1 MFHLPRLT
9 PFIAGLALVGC
20 GGGGGGDGGGTIAQ
34 TGCSVAQQKQFV
46 FDVLE
51 DWYFFND
58 FAGQTAKYASFDIN
72 APADAQA
79 VLDGLR
85 YLPLDTNFSF
95 LTTVESDQQFFGE
108 GEFVGFGFGS
118 KFLDPGTNSD
128 LRVIRVFEGS
138 PAAQAGFARGFQ
150 ILEIDGRTIADISQ
164 AEGVNS
170 AFGPAEEGV
179 SREFRVRDLAGAES
193 VVTVTKALFT
203 IDPVPPVPARVIDLN
218 GTPVGYLNLRTF
230 ISTAEPKLN
239 TVFTEFANQNVQ
251 NIVIDVRYNSGGL
264 VRIAEQ
270 LGDLLGG
277 TVANG
282 QIFSETRFYSARSN
296 NNDNKVFAQLPASLP
311 LLQRVVFLTTRT
323 SASASELMINSMGPH
338 TTVAVI
344 GTATSGKP
352 VGQSA
357 FDCETSN
364 PVNRFRAVTFEIVN
378 SLGEGRYFDGIPA
391 TCQAEDDLNFP
402 LGDVNEASLAAALSY
417 IETGVCPPVP
427 LRTAGGGF
435 VEAADVPLGPG
446 AGSAQ
451 HYAGAF

>member
-1 MFHLPRLT
+1 MFHLPRLI
-9 PFIAGLALVGC
+9 PFVAGLVLAGC
-20 GGGGGGDGGGTIAQ
+20 GGGGGGDGTIVQ

-46 FDVLE
+46 FEVLE

-58 FAGQTAKYASFDIN
+58 FAGQTDKYTNYDVN
-72 APADAQA
+72 APGDAQA
-79 VLDGLR
+79 VLDDLR

-128 LRVIRVFEGS
+128 LRLTRVFEGS

-150 ILEIDGRTIADISQ
+150 ILEIDGRTIAAISQ

-170 AFGPAEEGV
+170 ALGPAEEGL

-193 VVTVTKALFT
+193 VVTVTKALVT

-218 GTPVGYLNLRTF
+218 GTPVGYLNFRTF
-230 ISTAEPKLN
+230 ISTAEAKLN
-239 TVFTEFANQNVQ
+239 TVFADFRNQNVQ
-251 NIVIDVRYNSGGL
+251 NVVIDVRYNGGGL

-277 TVANG
+277 TIANG
-282 QIFSETRFYSARSN
+282 EIFSETRFFSSRAN
-296 NNDNKVFAQLPASLP
+296 NNTSKSFSQLSASLP
-311 LLQRVVFLTTRT
+311 LLQRVIFLTTRS
-323 SASASELMINSMGPH
+323 SASASELVINGMLPH

-357 FDCETSN
+357 FDCETNN
-364 PVNRFRAVTFEIVN
+364 PVNRFRPVTFETVN

-391 TCQAEDDLNFP
+391 TCQAEDDLNFA
-402 LGDVNEASLAAALSY
+402 LGDVNEASLAAALGY

-427 LRTAGGGF
+427 LRSTGGGF
-435 VEAADVPLGPG
+435 VEAVDVPLGPG

-451 HYAGAF
+451 HYAGVF